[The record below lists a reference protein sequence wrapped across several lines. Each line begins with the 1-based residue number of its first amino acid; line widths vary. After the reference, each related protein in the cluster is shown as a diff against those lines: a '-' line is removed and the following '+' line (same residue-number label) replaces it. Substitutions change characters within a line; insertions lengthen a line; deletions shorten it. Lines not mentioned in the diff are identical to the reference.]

1 MRLAGKVAV
10 VTGGG
15 SGIGR
20 GIVLAMARE
29 GADIAI
35 PDIQV
40 LNAEKV
46 ADEVK
51 ALGRKAIAMKTDVTS
66 SADVRAM
73 VERTREF
80 LGKVDI
86 LVNNA
91 GMAAP
96 PGMPFTNNTEE
107 DWDRAFAV
115 NTKSVFL
122 TCKAV
127 APYFIERKAGRIV
140 NIASIAGPLS
150 APTMPAYSV
159 AKQGVI
165 TFTRVVAKELAPHG
179 ITANAICPGVLY
191 TEFWQKLAQHIAD
204 TNPAFKG
211 MTARQVFDKR
221 VGDIVPMKV
230 EQQPEDIGN
239 AAVFLASD
247 EARYITGQ
255 ALMVDGG
262 CVMYSTLAV
271 GLAVESVVGLDRPSH
286 RATRRRREREFRKEV
301 RAWLEQNLPD
311 DLRGKAFAA
320 SRADV
325 DEVRRLRAWQKTM
338 AEAGYVGMDWPREFG
353 GRGAPITEMVILYQ
367 EMARAES
374 PQIVNRGG
382 VSMLG
387 PTLMKLG
394 TPEQQKRFLP
404 RIRTAED
411 LWCQGFSEPNAG
423 SDLANLQT
431 RAVLDGDHFV
441 VNGQKVWTSMGHVA
455 DWCFLLV
462 RTDPAAAKHKGISF
476 LLVDMKTPGI
486 TVRPLR
492 QITGEAEFNE
502 TFFDNVRVPKE
513 NLVGKINEGWS
524 VAITT
529 LAYERDLLT
538 FIRHI
543 SLRNALHRLV
553 KLTAG
558 PRPQHRSR
566 RAAED
571 RRAVDRRAGAAAERL
586 SQPHQDPARRSART
600 RGLDVQA
607 VLEPA
612 RPGAGAGRD
621 AGDRALLA
629 DRGGL
634 GVGARRRPVA
644 VLRAAGA
651 RQRHP
656 RRHHRDSQNILGER
670 VLGLPKD

>member
-1 MRLAGKVAV
+1 MNFDF
-10 VTGGG
+10 T
-15 SGIGR
+15 
-20 GIVLAMARE
+20 E
-29 GADIAI
+29 
-35 PDIQV
+35 
-40 LNAEKV
+40 AE
-46 ADEVK
+46 
-51 ALGRKAIAMKTDVTS
+51 
-66 SADVRAM
+66 
-73 VERTREF
+73 
-80 LGKVDI
+80 
-86 LVNNA
+86 
-91 GMAAP
+91 
-96 PGMPFTNNTEE
+96 
-107 DWDRAFAV
+107 
-115 NTKSVFL
+115 
-122 TCKAV
+122 
-127 APYFIERKAGRIV
+127 
-140 NIASIAGPLS
+140 
-150 APTMPAYSV
+150 
-159 AKQGVI
+159 
-165 TFTRVVAKELAPHG
+165 
-179 ITANAICPGVLY
+179 
-191 TEFWQKLAQHIAD
+191 
-204 TNPAFKG
+204 
-211 MTARQVFDKR
+211 
-221 VGDIVPMKV
+221 
-230 EQQPEDIGN
+230 
-239 AAVFLASD
+239 
-247 EARYITGQ
+247 EA
-255 ALMVDGG
+255 
-262 CVMYSTLAV
+262 
-271 GLAVESVVGLDRPSH
+271 
-286 RATRRRREREFRKEV
+286 FRKEV
-301 RAWLEQNLPD
+301 RAWLEANLPD

-462 RTDPAAAKHKGISF
+462 RTDPTAARHKGISF

-553 KLTAG
+553 KLTQSRGRNTDPVVRQKIAELWIGEQALQLNGYRSLTKILRGGAPG
-558 PRPQHRSR
+558 PEGSTSKLFWSWLDQELAL
-566 RAAED
+566 AATQVIGPYSQIAEGAWAPD
-571 RRAVDRRAGAAAERL
+571 DGQWQFYELLARGSGIRAGTTEIL
-586 SQPHQDPARRSART
+586 K
-600 RGLDVQA
+600 
-607 VLEPA
+607 
-612 RPGAGAGRD
+612 
-621 AGDRALLA
+621 
-629 DRGGL
+629 
-634 GVGARRRPVA
+634 
-644 VLRAAGA
+644 
-651 RQRHP
+651 
-656 RRHHRDSQNILGER
+656 NILGER